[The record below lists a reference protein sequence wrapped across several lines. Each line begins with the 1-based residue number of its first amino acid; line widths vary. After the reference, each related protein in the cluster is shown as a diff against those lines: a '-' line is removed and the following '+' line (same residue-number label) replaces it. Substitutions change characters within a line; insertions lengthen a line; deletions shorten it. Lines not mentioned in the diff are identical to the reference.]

1 MATKEIVKKEE
12 EVMDLALTD
21 MDFGGVDGFSG
32 VDSTTS
38 SVPFI
43 KLMQAISPELNKK
56 KPEYVE
62 GAQSGM
68 FINNITKEVYG
79 EVLRIIPVLFERV
92 YVEWLPDRGGFVAQ
106 HSLATAKALTITEE
120 FGKWVTAE
128 GNNLVET
135 YMYYFMLPDH
145 LEDGLVAL
153 ALSKSTIKAGKTLN
167 TAVTRKFFPN
177 TAKLAPSFTQIYRME
192 VVEASNDKG
201 SWNQPTFK
209 FDGFV
214 KPDIAKMASEF
225 LKSLSSGEKKAD
237 FNTLNDEEVIDRE
250 EGAAF

>member
-68 FINNITKEVYG
+68 FINNITKEAYG

-106 HSLATAKALTITEE
+106 HSLEIGRASC
-120 FGKWVTAE
+120 GKECRSRW
-128 GNNLVET
+128 
-135 YMYYFMLPDH
+135 
-145 LEDGLVAL
+145 
-153 ALSKSTIKAGKTLN
+153 
-167 TAVTRKFFPN
+167 
-177 TAKLAPSFTQIYRME
+177 
-192 VVEASNDKG
+192 
-201 SWNQPTFK
+201 
-209 FDGFV
+209 
-214 KPDIAKMASEF
+214 
-225 LKSLSSGEKKAD
+225 SLYH
-237 FNTLNDEEVIDRE
+237 
-250 EGAAF
+250 